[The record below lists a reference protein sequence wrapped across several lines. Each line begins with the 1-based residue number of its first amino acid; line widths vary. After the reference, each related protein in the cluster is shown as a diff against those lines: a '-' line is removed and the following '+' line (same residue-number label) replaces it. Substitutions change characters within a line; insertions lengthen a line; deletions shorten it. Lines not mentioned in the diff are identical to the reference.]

1 MEEAKETQAACFLPA
16 LQAVTT
22 ERLCLWGS
30 ETLAEL
36 EF

>member
-1 MEEAKETQAACFLPA
+1 MEKARETQAACFLPA

-22 ERLCLWGS
+22 EGLCLWGS
-30 ETLAEL
+30 EILAEL